1 MTAPDTV
8 PTTGSRRSGRAGW
21 VLAALAVVIVG
32 SLVVGVL
39 VLGNLLGGGSPDYA
53 GPGSGEVV
61 VEVVSGD
68 TATDIGATLVAADVV
83 ASSGAFVDAA
93 AADDRSLG
101 IQPGFYRLSRQMS
114 GAGALALLLDPA
126 SRVENV
132 VAVPEGLRVDQVV
145 ARLSKGTGLPRRE
158 FLAVLDRPGPL
169 RLPAYAQGSAE
180 GYLFPATYTFP
191 PDITAAEALRA
202 MVDRFREAAR
212 AVDLVAR
219 AAEAGHSPH
228 DVVTI
233 ASLVQAEVAEADF
246 GTAARVVE
254 NRLAAGMPLQFDST
268 VNYVLR
274 SSDLTLT
281 NDQLGVD
288 SPYNTYL
295 YPGLPPGP
303 MNSPGEAALEAAL
316 APPAGDWLYFVAVA
330 PGSDETRFTASYEEF
345 LQFKD
350 DFYAQ
355 VP

>member
-1 MTAPDTV
+1 
-8 PTTGSRRSGRAGW
+8 
-21 VLAALAVVIVG
+21 VLVVLGVVIVG
-32 SLVVGVL
+32 AVAGGVL
-39 VLGNLLGGGSPDYA
+39 LVAGLLGDSAADYA
-53 GPGSGEVV
+53 GPGTGEVV

-68 TATDIGATLVAADVV
+68 TATDIGGTLAAADVV
-83 ASSGAFVDAA
+83 ASTGAFVDAA
-93 AADDRSLG
+93 ASDDRSLG
-101 IQPGFYRLSRQMS
+101 IQPGFYRLRLQMS
-114 GAGALALLLDPA
+114 GAGALDLLLDPA
-126 SRVENV
+126 SRVESV
-132 VAVPEGLRVDQVV
+132 VVVPEGLRVDQVV
-145 ARLSKGTGLPRRE
+145 ARLSRGTGLPRRE
-158 FLAVLDRPGPL
+158 LNAVLARPGPL
-169 RLPAYAQGSAE
+169 RLPPYAGGSAE

-191 PDITAAEALRA
+191 PDVTATEALRA

-219 AAEAGHSPH
+219 ASQTGHSPH

-281 NDQLGVD
+281 NDQLAVD
-288 SPYNTYL
+288 SPYNTYR

-303 MNSPGEAALEAAL
+303 VNSPGEAALEAAL
-316 APPAGDWLYFVAVA
+316 APPPGDWLYFVALA

-345 LQFKD
+345 LKFKD
-350 DFYAQ
+350 EFYAQ